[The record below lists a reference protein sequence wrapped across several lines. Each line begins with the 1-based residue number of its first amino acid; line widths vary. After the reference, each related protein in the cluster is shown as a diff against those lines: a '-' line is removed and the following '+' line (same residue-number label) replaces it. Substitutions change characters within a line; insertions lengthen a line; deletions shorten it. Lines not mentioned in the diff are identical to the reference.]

1 MEKVL
6 LRQDGLFAQ
15 HRRLNEGLMAPQD
28 SVAVHD
34 HTDGS
39 KGAHCVSV
47 KRTADDS

>member
-6 LRQDGLFAQ
+6 LRQPGLFAQ
-15 HRRLNEGLMAPQD
+15 HRRQNEGSMAPQD

-47 KRTADDS
+47 KSTADDS